1 MASLLLGR
9 DSRAAAQRPAT
20 FAEAAGGRS
29 ESFEPTFAAS
39 FRNKTTTSRFYLRV
53 IQELPEPIQMDPPF
67 KSEHPL
73 KGFEASEYDR
83 EGAIHAADR
92 PRKAPLDEQRRI
104 KIEPGLE
111 EVHKMHKL
119 EHQYAPGS
127 GKRDSRA
134 SRDISQSEH
143 IKVERTKF
151 EVKPEAADV
160 ARQDTTPAT
169 DEHEICLNCA
179 QDIQN
184 GSNVAHEDCDFT
196 RKKAQGQDCCTRCEL
211 KRQRGNPRLACTR
224 AGKTG
229 QDIRRGV
236 QQPQPKSRP
245 QRSSTHQRQGPK
257 RGHQRPVPA
266 VGFPGPGAVPIVGMW
281 PPMVQAPMYG
291 IFYGPN
297 GPAIH
302 QHAQQAQAALEAAHR
317 EIGRLRNEVQRVQQE
332 AELAKA
338 KLEFETANGR
348 RETAILR
355 TRLAAAESLL
365 GESRVRSKYDARL
378 ERKRPMVQDED
389 GEVEDVQTNASP
401 EREHQDSRESKR
413 PRW

>member
-1 MASLLLGR
+1 MAPSRKTEFPLTELTELHAVESDQESSIHAGDRRRNALLDELPRRKVEHGRGVKAEAGAIGASYVKRESAAHEDASLV
-9 DSRAAAQRPAT
+9 QRP
-20 FAEAAGGRS
+20 
-29 ESFEPTFAAS
+29 
-39 FRNKTTTSRFYLRV
+39 
-53 IQELPEPIQMDPPF
+53 
-67 KSEHPL
+67 
-73 KGFEASEYDR
+73 
-83 EGAIHAADR
+83 
-92 PRKAPLDEQRRI
+92 I

-111 EVHKMHKL
+111 DAHRIARQHVS
-119 EHQYAPGS
+119 GS
-127 GKRDSRA
+127 SEPNLQSSRNV
-134 SRDISQSEH
+134 SEAES
-143 IKVERTKF
+143 IKTEQA
-151 EVKPEAADV
+151 EVKVKREASDFTD
-160 ARQDTTPAT
+160 RDTTSAT
-169 DEHEICLNCA
+169 DEHEICLSCA

-184 GSNVAHEDCDFT
+184 GSNVAHDDCDFT
-196 RKKAQGQDCCTRCEL
+196 RKKAQGRDCCTRCEL

-229 QDIRRGV
+229 QDIRKGGV
-236 QQPQPKSRP
+236 QQGQSKSRP
-245 QRSSTHQRQGPK
+245 QRSSTHQRQGPP
-257 RGHQRPVPA
+257 RDHPRPVPA

-332 AELAKA
+332 AELATA

-348 RETAILR
+348 RETAMLR
-355 TRLAAAESLL
+355 TRLAAAENLL
-365 GESRVRSKYDARL
+365 SESRVRSKYDARL